1 MAPSAASTY
10 FSNLPADS
18 GLTLADSA
26 AAAPGACHVNSFSQC
41 GPSQVSSGV
50 FTFPPSFP
58 AFPPVFF
65 PLRVCLASPVDGK
78 QCPHCQKV
86 IPDANYSMHE
96 LRCARNSDYHKV
108 RRGRWVDVHRV
119 GVTYLGGIIGCA
131 ARGLFSGGGVCVSA
145 LMYPCKSEFSPHPL
159 LLQVACTTC
168 GASLN
173 KKELALHA
181 HCGLCKEVLPQGPT
195 GQKIH
200 DAVRGC
206 TACNDNAHIPMS
218 GWPWLC
224 LFRTLGYFV
233 GVLLCLFFAL
243 ITLAPR
249 PLYNSPGCPP
259 TSRVPGVSRAG
270 CHL

>member
-1 MAPSAASTY
+1 MWPFPSV
-10 FSNLPADS
+10 L
-18 GLTLADSA
+18 G
-26 AAAPGACHVNSFSQC
+26 
-41 GPSQVSSGV
+41 VSLRFLRLSLHS
-50 FTFPPSFP
+50 PLY
-58 AFPPVFF
+58 FF

-108 RRGRWVDVHRV
+108 RKGAEGGCAPRGRHLFGWNYPV
-119 GVTYLGGIIGCA
+119 CCE
-131 ARGLFSGGGVCVSA
+131 GLLYGGGSA
-145 LMYPCKSEFSPHPL
+145 LVYSRKSEFSPHPL
-159 LLQVACTTC
+159 SLQVACTTC

-200 DAVRGC
+200 DAVRRC

-224 LFRTLGYFV
+224 LFRTLGYLV
-233 GVLLCLFFAL
+233 GVLLCLFL
-243 ITLAPR
+243 
-249 PLYNSPGCPP
+249 
-259 TSRVPGVSRAG
+259 
-270 CHL
+270 H